1 MASEGGPQTS
11 GDYITHH
18 LQNLQACKNDA
29 GEWIFGACPG
39 EFWAINVDS
48 MFWAVLLGLV
58 FCWTFYSVARKPSID
73 RPSRWQALSLIH
85 ISEPTR
91 LWSGSR
97 MPSSA

>member
-1 MASEGGPQTS
+1 MASEGGPATS

-29 GEWIFGACPG
+29 GEWVFGACPG

-58 FCWTFYSVARKPSID
+58 FCFTFRMVFFFLHSIG
-73 RPSRWQALSLIH
+73 AFH
-85 ISEPTR
+85 FISDQDEQEGKKKT
-91 LWSGSR
+91 
-97 MPSSA
+97 